1 MYVLFNEMAHISRLL
16 YAVLQTRDVTPW
28 VMDPFVLL
36 LYSGFHRKT
45 GTFCENLF

>member
-1 MYVLFNEMAHISRLL
+1 MYVFFNEMAHISRLL
-16 YAVLQTRDVTPW
+16 YSVLQTREVIPR

-36 LYSGFHRKT
+36 LYSGFHKKT